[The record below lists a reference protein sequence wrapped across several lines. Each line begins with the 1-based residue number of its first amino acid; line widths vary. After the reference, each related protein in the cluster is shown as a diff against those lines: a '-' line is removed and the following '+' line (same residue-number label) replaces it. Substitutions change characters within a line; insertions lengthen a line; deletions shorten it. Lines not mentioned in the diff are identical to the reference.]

1 MTRTAIFTAKSS
13 RPKFTFLALPTALLC
28 LAGCS
33 HRTKVAYTP
42 PPAPPVAA
50 PAPSAPPPVAVAPV
64 PAPPPPA
71 AAPSLTTDEALVA
84 SHQPIYTEEGMAS
97 WYGPNYHAHRGANGQ
112 IYDQN
117 GISAAHRTLPMGSLI
132 KVTNLQTGQT
142 AVMRITDRGPF
153 VPDRVID
160 LSVTAAKEVGVWRP
174 GTARVRIDVYDTPH
188 PIATGGR
195 WCVQIGAFS
204 SEHDA
209 MKLEEH
215 LTRKYST
222 ANVIEFTGPT
232 GHWVRIRPLA
242 DDKQRAMEIAQSINP
257 KEGEAY
263 LVRLD

>member
-1 MTRTAIFTAKSS
+1 MMNRSIVFSLKTSRLNSS
-13 RPKFTFLALPTALLC
+13 VIACCAAMLC
-28 LAGCS
+28 IAGCS
-33 HRTKVAYTP
+33 HRAQVAYTP
-42 PPAPPVAA
+42 PPPPVAPVTPRPAPPVAA
-50 PAPSAPPPVAVAPV
+50 PPVETTQ
-64 PAPPPPA
+64 PA
-71 AAPSLTTDEALVA
+71 AEAPATTSDEAIVA
-84 SHQPIYTEEGMAS
+84 SRQPVYTEEGMAS

-112 IYDQN
+112 VYDQN
-117 GISAAHRTLPMGSLI
+117 GISAAHRTLPMGSLV
-132 KVTNLQTGQT
+132 KVTNLQTGQS
-142 AVMRITDRGPF
+142 AIMRITDRGPF

-160 LSVTAAKEVGVWRP
+160 LSIGAAKQIGVWRP

-204 SEHDA
+204 HEHDA
-209 MKLEEH
+209 VKLEEH
-215 LTRKYST
+215 LSRKYQT

-242 DDKQRAMEIAQSINP
+242 DDKQRAVEIAKSLSP